1 MTQHYKFNNGD
12 VCYDS
17 HGNEFVYQ
25 AAAQN
30 GHIVCPVLQ
39 FQGSFEEPPYTEFGE
54 PTFLTVVFTDV
65 PTQKQRDDIARLEQ
79 EIAAKRA
86 ELNTI
91 RAEVARFEKD
101 TKDRMARL
109 KHHKGLENLDRI
121 FEGGITHYVF
131 TGSYPKILAIEDAK
145 SEYENRKLRMLSF
158 QVTINHSTKQTGWYL
173 HQYADGSGSGG
184 NEVIPCFS
192 LEEAIATIKAEI
204 ARIWS
209 TWSPAKGITS
219 AYIDLVKTS
228 ATYGAPVPKEFM
240 DAKRE
245 AEIKEIQ
252 ANVGRYTTALEL
264 AKKELAKKQLEAL
277 GDA

>member
-1 MTQHYKFNNGD
+1 MTKHYDFNNGD

-17 HGNEFVYQ
+17 HGNEYVYQ
-25 AAAQN
+25 ASAVN

-39 FQGSFEEPPYTEFGE
+39 FPGGFEEPPYTEFGA
-54 PTFLTVVFTDV
+54 PTFLSVVFTDV
-65 PTQKQRDDIARLEQ
+65 PTQKQHDDISRLEQ
-79 EIAAKRA
+79 EIATKRA

-91 RAEVARFEKD
+91 RAEAVQFEKD
-101 TKDRMARL
+101 TKDRMARI
-109 KHHKGLENLDRI
+109 KQHQGLENLDRI
-121 FEGGITHYVF
+121 FDGGITHYVF
-131 TGSYPKILAIEDAK
+131 TGNYPKILAVEDAK

-158 QVTINHSTKQTGWYL
+158 RVTINHSTKQTGWYL
-173 HQYADGSGSGG
+173 HQYADGSGNGG

-209 TWSPAKGITS
+209 TWSPTKGVTS
-219 AYIDLVKTS
+219 VYLDLVKTS
-228 ATYGAPVPKEFM
+228 ATYGAPVPKEFT

-252 ANVGRYTTALEL
+252 GNVGRYTAALEL

-277 GDA
+277 SDA